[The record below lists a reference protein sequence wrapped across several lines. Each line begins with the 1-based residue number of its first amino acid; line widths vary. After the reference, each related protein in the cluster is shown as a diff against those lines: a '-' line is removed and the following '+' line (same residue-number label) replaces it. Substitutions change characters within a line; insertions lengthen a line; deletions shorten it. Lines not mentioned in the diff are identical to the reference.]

1 MNLETIKKRIFKNI
15 VVEGFDVDKNG
26 YSFVKKT
33 SKIRC
38 EVGFSLREDY
48 LVIENKVVDFVKA
61 YCFWASIAY
70 PEMENILHP
79 ILAKNE
85 LFGKYISTDEISS
98 SFSAEN
104 ETFFLD
110 EFRNGILIETEFDVE
125 NLINRLTSFF
135 NTDALPFF
143 EKWKDLNV
151 LYEYIKDK
159 TEEELWDILGQ
170 FAPMK
175 KAVILKL
182 CNDRNYQEF
191 MDSYFQKQKEYFDE
205 DPEDIDNIRYYS
217 ASKELKQV
225 LDNAKPIYNGVREIG
240 IRNE

>member
-1 MNLETIKKRIFKNI
+1 MELSFIHNFLIN
-15 VVEGFDVDKNG
+15 EGFILTKTKELNNNVSNYCKEQDASIFRIGFIIKEEDEKNL
-26 YSFVKKT
+26 FW
-33 SKIRC
+33 
-38 EVGFSLREDY
+38 GFSIYINFL
-48 LVIENKVVDFVKA
+48 
-61 YCFWASIAY
+61 SI
-70 PEMENILHP
+70 ENILVP
-79 ILAKNE
+79 ILAKNN
-85 LFGKYISTDEISS
+85 LVGRKSSPKDIYNSFFVDSDFKIPTIKKEIKSD
-98 SFSAEN
+98 N
-104 ETFFLD
+104 D
-110 EFRNGILIETEFDVE
+110 IKQIEDDFY
-125 NLINRLTSFF
+125 LFF

-182 CNDRNYQEF
+182 CNDSNYQEF

-205 DPEDIDNIRYYS
+205 DPEDIDNIRYYN

-225 LDNAKPIYNGVREIG
+225 LDNTEPIYNV
-240 IRNE
+240 

>member
-1 MNLETIKKRIFKNI
+1 
-15 VVEGFDVDKNG
+15 
-26 YSFVKKT
+26 
-33 SKIRC
+33 
-38 EVGFSLREDY
+38 
-48 LVIENKVVDFVKA
+48 
-61 YCFWASIAY
+61 
-70 PEMENILHP
+70 MENILHP

-135 NTDALPFF
+135 NTDAIPFF

-182 CNDRNYQEF
+182 CNDSNYQEF

-205 DPEDIDNIRYYS
+205 DPEDIDNIRYYN

-225 LDNAKPIYNGVREIG
+225 LDNTKPIYNV
-240 IRNE
+240 

>member
-1 MNLETIKKRIFKNI
+1 MTHIDYNNFILEKNRN
-15 VVEGFDVDKNG
+15 F
-26 YSFVKKT
+26 
-33 SKIRC
+33 
-38 EVGFSLREDY
+38 
-48 LVIENKVVDFVKA
+48 
-61 YCFWASIAY
+61 
-70 PEMENILHP
+70 
-79 ILAKNE
+79 NE
-85 LFGKYISTDEISS
+85 QNS
-98 SFSAEN
+98 
-104 ETFFLD
+104 
-110 EFRNGILIETEFDVE
+110 ILIETSSDDFRLGTHLVRKSKE
-125 NLINRLTSFF
+125 NLYVIYYYMENNISTIYFQGFDIYIVYIELESIVMNILSKYDLIGKDYNIIDRPSFNLNEKTLKYNLEKIKEENIDKIADEF
-135 NTDALPFF
+135 ITFYKQEALPFF

-205 DPEDIDNIRYYS
+205 DPEDIDNIRYYN

-225 LDNAKPIYNGVREIG
+225 LDNTKPIYNV
-240 IRNE
+240 

>member
-1 MNLETIKKRIFKNI
+1 MDLETIKKRIFKNI

-38 EVGFSLREDY
+38 EVGFSVREDY
-48 LVIENKVVDFVKA
+48 LVIENEVIDFVKA

-79 ILAKNE
+79 ILVKNE
-85 LFGKYISTDEISS
+85 LFGDIPTDEISS
-98 SFSAEN
+98 SFFGEN

-135 NTDALPFF
+135 NTDALS
-143 EKWKDLNV
+143 
-151 LYEYIKDK
+151 
-159 TEEELWDILGQ
+159 
-170 FAPMK
+170 
-175 KAVILKL
+175 LK
-182 CNDRNYQEF
+182 
-191 MDSYFQKQKEYFDE
+191 
-205 DPEDIDNIRYYS
+205 
-217 ASKELKQV
+217 
-225 LDNAKPIYNGVREIG
+225 NGKI
-240 IRNE
+240 

>member
-1 MNLETIKKRIFKNI
+1 MQI
-15 VVEGFDVDKNG
+15 KNG

-38 EVGFSLREDY
+38 EVGFSLEEDY
-48 LVIENKVVDFVKA
+48 SVIENEVIDFVKA

-79 ILAKNE
+79 ILVKNE
-85 LFGKYISTDEISS
+85 LFGDIPTDEISS

-104 ETFFLD
+104 KTFFLD

-175 KAVILKL
+175 KRL
-182 CNDRNYQEF
+182 F
-191 MDSYFQKQKEYFDE
+191 
-205 DPEDIDNIRYYS
+205 
-217 ASKELKQV
+217 
-225 LDNAKPIYNGVREIG
+225 
-240 IRNE
+240 

>member
-1 MNLETIKKRIFKNI
+1 MILILNNQKMELSFIHNFLIN
-15 VVEGFDVDKNG
+15 EGFILTKTKELNNNVSNYRKEQDASIFRIGFIIKEEDGKNL
-26 YSFVKKT
+26 FL
-33 SKIRC
+33 
-38 EVGFSLREDY
+38 GFSIYVNFL
-48 LVIENKVVDFVKA
+48 
-61 YCFWASIAY
+61 SI
-70 PEMENILHP
+70 ENILVP
-79 ILAKNE
+79 ILAKNNLVGRE
-85 LFGKYISTDEISS
+85 SSPKDIYNSFFVDSDFKIPTIKKEIKSD
-98 SFSAEN
+98 N
-104 ETFFLD
+104 D
-110 EFRNGILIETEFDVE
+110 IKQIEDDFY
-125 NLINRLTSFF
+125 LFF

-182 CNDRNYQEF
+182 CNDSNYQEF

-205 DPEDIDNIRYYS
+205 DPEDIDNIRYYK

-225 LDNAKPIYNGVREIG
+225 LDNTKPIYNV
-240 IRNE
+240 